1 MKKLNLLGFLI
12 LLTMVLFTTSCEKE
26 DTVDIINTETDTVK
40 PDRIFEQNPLI
51 SRSGASEEG
60 LDLDCFEIL
69 YPFSV
74 VDNDGIEYEITR
86 IEDFESILSEIEGND
101 IIDFVYPINVLTDD
115 DDFAVADAFGLGE
128 LFALCVPDGG
138 WNEDDF
144 PAYLIDNSNSC
155 YTLDYPISVEDP
167 NGNVEV
173 AENETEFVGLISEE
187 DLFFVFPF
195 GLIDEDGTTIE
206 ITNVDALFNTLFD
219 CNFIDQDSLWDW
231 EIGFEF
237 IGCYRV
243 EFPLVVVTEGG
254 EVEVNNHMELCDLM
268 LEGQLIGYGFP
279 LTLIDQEGDEIVVNS
294 EEEFEEA
301 IGACSNGGGN
311 GGGEFSEEFFL
322 LLAGAVGD
330 DEIGTNACYTIQ
342 FPIQVILS
350 DFEGNTETQTINS
363 LAEAIALVQGEFPFI
378 ELEYPINVSLADGEE
393 VTIESES
400 DIFDVLESCE

>member
-1 MKKLNLLGFLI
+1 MKKLNLLGCLI

-26 DTVDIINTETDTVK
+26 DTVDIINTETDTVL
-40 PDRIFEQNPLI
+40 PDRIFVQNPLFN
-51 SRSGASEEG
+51 RSGASEEG

-86 IEDFESILSEIEGND
+86 IEDFESILSEIEGNE

-115 DDFAVADAFGLGE
+115 GGFAVADAFGLGE

-144 PAYLIDNSNSC
+144 PAYLIDNTNSC
-155 YTLDYPISVEDP
+155 YTLDYPISVEDL

-195 GLIDEDGTTIE
+195 GLIDEDGTALE

-231 EIGFEF
+231 EVGFEF

-243 EFPLVVVTEGG
+243 EFPLIVVTEDG

-279 LTLIDQEGDEIVVNS
+279 LTLLDEEGDEIVVNS
-294 EEEFEEA
+294 EEEFNEA
-301 IGACSNGGGN
+301 IAACNIV
-311 GGGEFSEEFFL
+311 GGENPEELFL
-322 LLAGAVGD
+322 LLAGAIGND
-330 DEIGTNACYTIQ
+330 QNGTNACYTIQ
-342 FPIQVILS
+342 FPIIVNINDS
-350 DFEGNTETQTINS
+350 DGNTETQSINS
-363 LAEAIALVQGEFPFI
+363 LTEAIELSQGEFQLI
-378 ELEYPINVSLADGEE
+378 ELEYPINVSLANGEE
-393 VTIESES
+393 VTFESGS
-400 DIFDVLESCE
+400 DIFEVLNSCE